1 MYCIVVYCRVCTVL
15 YCKKSLIAQSNKW
28 IIYIHTIHLVI
39 SKLNRVWLVVD
50 LPPLKNMSSSVWV
63 ILPNW
68 MEKNPPNHQ
77 PVCVYIYIHSAIH
90 HGIFYFDEQWRGF
103 SRFYQPAPALN
114 ADTMISEGQ
123 MQGLSDQWSTQ
134 QTEQPTNQY
143 QRSNSEP
150 IITHQPTNNQKIR
163 GKPSPVRPFLGSM
176 ILWKNKKGLVYCMT
190 PLNVTGM
197 IIRTSG
203 WPQNSHGTYFLGFVE
218 GIPSG
223 SSFCSG

>member
-68 MEKNPPNHQ
+68 METKSSKPPTSM
-77 PVCVYIYIHSAIH
+77 CIYIYIHSAIH

-123 MQGLSDQWSTQ
+123 MQGLTNDQ
-134 QTEQPTNQY
+134 PNK
-143 QRSNSEP
+143 P
-150 IITHQPTNNQKIR
+150 NNQPISINEAIVNQSSRINQPITKKFPVNHPQSARFWGPWFCEKTKR
-163 GKPSPVRPFLGSM
+163 GWYIAWHP
-176 ILWKNKKGLVYCMT
+176 
-190 PLNVTGM
+190 
-197 IIRTSG
+197 
-203 WPQNSHGTYFLGFVE
+203 
-218 GIPSG
+218 
-223 SSFCSG
+223 

>member
-77 PVCVYIYIHSAIH
+77 PVCVYIYIYTVPFTMASFILMNS
-90 HGIFYFDEQWRGF
+90 GGDSPDSTNRRRLSMLTQW
-103 SRFYQPAPALN
+103 YQKAKCKVFLTN
-114 ADTMISEGQ
+114 
-123 MQGLSDQWSTQ
+123 DQ
-134 QTEQPTNQY
+134 PNK
-143 QRSNSEP
+143 P
-150 IITHQPTNNQKIR
+150 NNQPISINEAIVNQSSRINQPITKKFPVNHPQSARFWGPWFCEKTKR
-163 GKPSPVRPFLGSM
+163 GWYIAWHP
-176 ILWKNKKGLVYCMT
+176 
-190 PLNVTGM
+190 
-197 IIRTSG
+197 
-203 WPQNSHGTYFLGFVE
+203 
-218 GIPSG
+218 
-223 SSFCSG
+223 